1 MKYRKLTAKLCTA
14 VFFTIAFGG
23 SVSAAALTNDIKYV
37 KVDEQMYDQDCVIV
51 ARRSNDG
58 SIIPLSYESNGYC
71 YAYVPDGGDIECASV
86 RKRELYG
93 AAGSYDIGQLV
104 ARGVINGFDDS
115 TIKPYAVLT
124 RAQMAAIFARLFS
137 VAPSDTEPVF
147 ADVPNDAWYAGY
159 VSALTEKGV
168 FAEDELFYPD
178 SPVTR
183 EQLTAM
189 TYRMLSGIGALDENL
204 TTDLSMYRNLEDV
217 SDYAVDAYRVLIAN
231 GYEVIYDTEQNVY
244 EDLGDDEYF
253 LSPNDSVSRDSCI
266 RVAYSLIHTLIHD
279 NAPAIK
285 RDDAP
290 DVDIPILDGS
300 TSTYD
305 ITQNIYWC
313 YYLNH
318 QNHPSFPK
326 AHSKTSNAY
335 KRLIDGE
342 VDMIFVPDPS
352 EDIRKYAEE
361 RGVTLKYIPIANE
374 ALVFFTASENTA
386 ESITTEQLNEIYVNN
401 GINNWSAIGGPNA
414 ELVPFCRNNDSG
426 SHAQMEKFIL
436 NGGEI
441 NDEIEREHISLMMAS
456 ILTDVERFNQQN
468 PGKYAIG
475 YSLYYYYQNV
485 QMLIGE
491 RDLKLL
497 SIDGTAPT
505 DDTIGDGTYPYTTN
519 YYAVIRDENDPDL
532 EAFAELMQGEF
543 GDDIIRTSG
552 MGVIR

>member
-93 AAGSYDIGQLV
+93 AAGNYDIGQLV

-115 TIKPYAVLT
+115 TIKPYAALT

-137 VAPSDTEPVF
+137 VAPSDTEPIF

-168 FAEDELFYPD
+168 FAENDLFNPD

-189 TYRMLSGIGALDENL
+189 TYRMLSYIGALDSSL
-204 TTDLSMYRNLEDV
+204 TADLSQYKDMSSV
-217 SDYAVDAYRVLIAN
+217 SDYAAGAYNSLTAN
-231 GYEVIYDTEQNVY
+231 GYFVVYDLEDNNY
-244 EDLGDDEYF
+244 EDTVDDEY
-253 LSPNDSVSRDSCI
+253 
-266 RVAYSLIHTLIHD
+266 YLIPQAGVTRGECAESMYNIAREIIEY

-285 RDDAP
+285 RENAP
-290 DVDIPILDGS
+290 DIDIPTLDGS
-300 TSTYD
+300 TSTYE
-305 ITQNIYWC
+305 ITRNIYWQ
-313 YYLNH
+313 YYLNY
-318 QNHPSFPK
+318 QNHPDFPK
-326 AHSKTSNAY
+326 SHSKTSNSY

-352 EDIRKYAEE
+352 EDIRSYAEE
-361 RGVTLKYIPIANE
+361 KGVTLKYIPIANE
-374 ALVFFTASENTA
+374 ALVFFTSDKNTVQ
-386 ESITTEQLNEIYVNN
+386 SISTEQLHDIYVNN
-401 GINNWSAIGGPNA
+401 GIDNWSDAGGPDA

-436 NGGEI
+436 NGSEI
-441 NDEIEREHISLMMAS
+441 NNEIEKEHISLMMAS
-456 ILTDVERFNQQN
+456 ILTDVDEFNREN
-468 PGKYAIG
+468 PGKYALG

-485 QMLIGE
+485 QYVIGPC
-491 RDLKLL
+491 DLKLL
-497 SIDGTAPT
+497 SIDGVPPT
-505 DDTIGDGTYPYTTN
+505 DDTIGDGIYPYTTN
-519 YYAVIRDENDPDL
+519 YYAVIRDENDPDI

-543 GDDIIRTSG
+543 GDKVIDASG
-552 MGVIR
+552 MGVIK